1 MKDDAERHRHARLE
15 DQPLWIKVVAMLQ
28 HNWAVIDAFAGRAT
42 VRFIDDSG
50 FIFDELTFESDVVA
64 RMALGRNGFAE
75 FSDDRKAQEFIMPPR
90 KPYRAEAFR
99 KRPIYSSGQFWH

>member
-1 MKDDAERHRHARLE
+1 MKDDAERDRYARLE

-42 VRFIDDSG
+42 VRFIDDAG
-50 FIFDELTFESDVVA
+50 FLFDELTFESEGAA
-64 RMALGRNGFAE
+64 RIALRRNGFAE
-75 FSDDRKAQEFIMPPR
+75 FSSDREAQEFISPPR
-90 KPYRAEAFR
+90 QPYRAEALR